1 MLEHLVVLSSKDQ
14 GAAAAVQQ
22 RCRVVSALPPRL
34 LVVAA
39 ADEQVAHGLRVL
51 PGVDDVISGPTS
63 TLPDSLNETERLF
76 VQAWQ
81 QGRQSHEKQRPG
93 DGLNW
98 GAEGFSPP
106 DRPDPVPR

>member
-1 MLEHLVVLSSKDQ
+1 MLEHLILLAHDNVATT
-14 GAAAAVQQ
+14 AAIEQ

-39 ADEQVAHGLRVL
+39 DEQVAQGLRSL
-51 PGVDDVISGPTS
+51 PGVDDVISGKAGP
-63 TLPDSLNETERLF
+63 LPKSLNETEQLF
-76 VQAWQ
+76 VNAWQ
-81 QGRQSHEKQRPG
+81 QGRQLQNKQRPG

-106 DRPDPVPR
+106 DRPNSAPR